1 MLVTRLSRLI
11 LISDLGLN
19 KDALLALIFRKENE
33 TNRSDLRVSSLLP
46 QLRQVSL
53 ARYPWLGML
62 GAVSSARYPRVQ
74 TATVEA
80 KQVRLRLPNRNTDS
94 YGSSISL

>member
-53 ARYPWLGML
+53 ARYPWLGMP
-62 GAVSSARYPRVQ
+62 GAVSSARYPRQ
-74 TATVEA
+74 
-80 KQVRLRLPNRNTDS
+80 
-94 YGSSISL
+94 GISVC